1 MLRNSQM
8 WQRNW
13 RIVTVAALGAVLAFV
28 GSFLVEPTFEA
39 STRLLIHGRDATF
52 LSSTGQDLTTQPGVV
67 DSQLSQSLAGTYAGI
82 ATSRSVA
89 TAVVDELHLDAPSRS
104 DGLVS
109 TLAKGFAWAY
119 RCGRAFVTS
128 GYCADVDPYEK
139 AVTEVQE
146 GTAVQPLATNAGA
159 TAGQGSSYVLEIT
172 SSGHSPQEAKEVTD
186 AVAAELVATSQAR
199 YSEDAQRSLK
209 ALQAQLAAAGK
220 DVSAASTAL
229 ATYQTE
235 NGISA
240 SDGKLAL
247 SAETY
252 ESLRSDL
259 LKAQAEEADLRAQL
273 VSIASSL
280 STIPRSAQSRQR
292 IITGRSTTQLDSSNA
307 NTVYND
313 LLTQQRT
320 TQASLDGQ
328 VARVRQLT
336 EAVDGAAPISNNAK
350 LAGMTG
356 LESQLELAQKNQA
369 DLAASVQQARTSQA
383 QGPVGLTRIDTAAE
397 PPYPSEPKRY
407 IYLAL
412 GLLLGA
418 LAGAGLTMWA
428 KRHDPDAVDVEDG
441 DPLDPR
447 DPGDEARD
455 PDLLDELAGSGAG
468 QPVTQWPAPARAEV
482 LTGAAPSGNG
492 HHAPTTAPEPRQ
504 ADGTT

>member
-1 MLRNSQM
+1 MTMRNSPM

-13 RIVTVAALGAVLAFV
+13 RIVTVAVLGAVLAFV
-28 GSFLVEPTFEA
+28 GSFLVQPTFEA

-82 ATSRSVA
+82 ATSRTVA
-89 TAVVDELHLDAPSRS
+89 SAVVDQLHLDSPSRS

-109 TLAKGFAWAY
+109 TLAKGFAWVY
-119 RCGRAFVTS
+119 RCSRAFVTS

-146 GTAVQPLATNAGA
+146 GTAVAPLATNSGA
-159 TAGQGSSYVLEIT
+159 SAGQGASYVLEIT

-186 AVAAELVATSQAR
+186 AVATELVATSQAR
-199 YSEDAQRSLK
+199 YTEDAQRSLK
-209 ALQAQLAAAGK
+209 ALQAQLASASK
-220 DVSAASTAL
+220 DVGAASTAL
-229 ATYQTE
+229 AKYQTQH
-235 NGISA
+235 GISA
-240 SDGKLAL
+240 ADGKLAL
-247 SAETY
+247 SAGTY
-252 ESLRSDL
+252 ESLRADL

-273 VSIASSL
+273 TSIIGSL
-280 STIPRSAQSRQR
+280 SSIPKSAQSSQR
-292 IITGRSTTQLDSSNA
+292 IVTGRSTTQLNSSNA

-328 VARVRQLT
+328 VARVRQLRN
-336 EAVDGAAPISNNAK
+336 AVDGSAPLSNNAT

-383 QGPVGLTRIDTAAE
+383 QGPVGLTRIDTAAQ

-418 LAGAGLTMWA
+418 LAGAGLTVWA
-428 KRHDPDAVDVEDG
+428 RRHEPDAAVDTAEG
-441 DPLDPR
+441 GPA
-447 DPGDEARD
+447 GGAGGAKAD
-455 PDLLDELAGSGAG
+455 PDLFDELSGSPR
-468 QPVTQWPAPARAEV
+468 PVTQWPEPVPAPSLAGPV
-482 LTGAAPSGNG
+482 SGNG
-492 HHAPTTAPEPRQ
+492 HRPVTAPRQ